1 MDFIYA
7 RQSADKKDSISIETQ
22 IEKCLSESS
31 GEYKVFCD
39 KGYSGKNFN
48 RPEFKAMLNE
58 VKNGSAEKIIVYR
71 IDRLSRSISDFSYFW
86 NILEKNNVGFVSV
99 NEKFDTSQ
107 PIGKAM
113 LYIIMSFAQL
123 ERETIA
129 ERIRDNYYARFKRGI
144 WSGGKPP
151 LGFDIKQR
159 VFDGKKESVI
169 VPNKDIE
176 IIKFI
181 FDTYSKGES
190 LGETARQAENKFPDI
205 KHYWDNKSVS
215 RIIRNPVYARCGKDT
230 YDYYFNKDTK
240 IIGERKEFSGRG
252 ALLLGKEE
260 DLKEKMLVQSFHE
273 GIIKED
279 IFIKCNKRLDKNS
292 KINNFSKSKYS
303 FLTGTLKCGVCQKN
317 IKVIYSNGKKYFF
330 CSKGCARKSNFNIED
345 VEGEVIKKA
354 ENLVKKYFG
363 LIKTEK
369 RNITELKIRKL
380 MLLAEEGKITGEDIQ
395 KSIGEIK
402 NSKRKEMNFT
412 SVYDL
417 TYNEKRIFFK
427 LLIEKIKIFDEEIN
441 IFYRL

>member
-22 IEKCLSESS
+22 IEKCLSEST
-31 GEYKVFCD
+31 GEYKVFYD

-48 RPEFKAMLNE
+48 RPEFKAMLDE
-58 VKNGSAEKIIVYR
+58 VKKGSAEKIIVYR

-86 NILEKNNVGFVSV
+86 NILEKNNVEFVSV

-144 WSGGKPP
+144 WSGGPPP
-151 LGFDIKQR
+151 LGFCIKQR
-159 VFDGKKESVI
+159 IFDGKKESFI
-169 VPNKDIE
+169 EPDKDIE

-181 FDTYSKGES
+181 FDTYYKGES
-190 LGETARQAENKFPDI
+190 LGETARQAENKFPEV

-215 RIIRNPVYARCGKDT
+215 RIIRNPVYALCGKDV
-230 YDYYFNKDTK
+230 YDYYCNKDIT
-240 IIGERKEFSGRG
+240 IIGERKDFADRG
-252 ALLLGKEE
+252 ALLLGKEGN
-260 DLKEKMLVQSFHE
+260 LKEKILVPSFHK
-273 GIIKED
+273 GIINED
-279 IFIKCNKRLDKNS
+279 VFIKCNKRLDKNS
-292 KINNFSKSKYS
+292 KINSFSNSKYS
-303 FLTGTLKCGVCQKN
+303 FLTGVLKCGKCGKN
-317 IKVIYSNGKKYFF
+317 IKIIFSNGKKYFF
-330 CSKGCARKSNFNIED
+330 CSKGCSRKSSFDIED
-345 VEGEVIKKA
+345 VELEVMRRA
-354 ENLVKKYFG
+354 ENLVKKYLD

-369 RNITELKIRKL
+369 RDITELKIRKL

-395 KSIGEIK
+395 KSIEEIK
-402 NSKRKEMNFT
+402 NSQRKEINFT

-417 TYNEKRIFFK
+417 TYSQKRIFFK
-427 LLIEKIKIFDEEIN
+427 LLIEKIQVFDKEIN